1 MNFVLLSLRQFG
13 WCLSL
18 ESIEATIQELRG
30 RGIASRANVPMS
42 DYTTWKIGGPADL
55 FVEISDPD
63 GFREAVNVFAR
74 HSVPW
79 RILGRGSNTLVSD
92 KGIRGAVL
100 KLGEWFE
107 SAQIDGP
114 RITVGSAYSF
124 IKLAILAGK
133 SGLSGLEWA
142 GGIPGSVGGAIC
154 MNAGAHGSD
163 MSKNLESAEVIFA
176 DGETKTLSCEDFE
189 FSYRHSILQDRP
201 GLVTKTVLLLEPGD
215 PKDIME
221 KMNRLRN
228 YRLETQPLQ
237 QPCAGSVFRNPEGDF
252 AARLI
257 EESGLKGLRHGGAE
271 ISKMHAN
278 FIVNVG
284 GAKASDVVWL
294 MNEAQKKVREK
305 FGIELRP
312 EVMRV
317 GEE

>member
-1 MNFVLLSLRQFG
+1 MIFVLLSLRQFG
-13 WCLSL
+13 RGLSL
-18 ESIEATIQELRG
+18 GSIEATIQELQAH
-30 RGIASRANVPMS
+30 GIASRANVSMS
-42 DYTTWKIGGPADL
+42 DYTTWRIGGPADL
-55 FVEISDPD
+55 LVEISDPD
-63 GFREAVNVFAR
+63 VFREALGVLSH

-100 KLGEWFE
+100 KLGKWFE
-107 SAQIDGP
+107 TAQIEGP

-133 SGLSGLEWA
+133 NGLSGLEWA

-163 MSKNLESAEVIFA
+163 MSRNLESAEVIFA
-176 DGETKTLSCEDFE
+176 DGETKTLSCDDFE

-201 GLVTKTVLLLEPGD
+201 GLVTKAVLLLEPGD
-215 PKDIME
+215 PKDITE

-257 EESGLKGLRHGGAE
+257 EATGLKGLRQGGAE
-271 ISKMHAN
+271 ISKLHAN
-278 FIVNVG
+278 FIVNTG
-284 GAKASDVVWL
+284 DAKASDVVWL
-294 MNEAQKKVREK
+294 MTEAQRTVKEK
-305 FGIELRP
+305 FGVDLIP
-312 EVMRV
+312 EVMRI